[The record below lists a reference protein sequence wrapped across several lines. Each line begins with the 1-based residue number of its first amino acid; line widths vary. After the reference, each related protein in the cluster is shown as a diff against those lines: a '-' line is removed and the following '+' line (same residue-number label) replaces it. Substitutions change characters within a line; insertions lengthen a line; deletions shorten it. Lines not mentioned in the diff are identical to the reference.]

1 MRNYGR
7 TSIDEFLGE
16 RVVYRNLEAAD
27 PRLPR
32 LRDLGKFTGLPPGR
46 IPRKTEPAYARAGA
60 LLLQEA
66 QRLRGVL
73 QPIRRLIFVGDTRL
87 LDETA
92 FANLCLAGGWSGLA
106 FIGSEDSEPAAVEV
120 QPNEAGR
127 WLYRS
132 NRWAALADFERH
144 AQANDFPVDEAT
156 AVVLDIDKTAIGARG
171 RNGQVIDRARKQAVR
186 DTLAELLGDSF
197 DLEAFEAAYE
207 LLNRPEF
214 HPFSGDNQDYVA
226 YLCLVLGSRLYS
238 LEGLVNRIRVR
249 SLVSFEHLLAEV
261 EERRNELPVGLAE
274 IHEQVSASV
283 KAGDPTPFK
292 TFRRREYLTTLGY
305 FDCLPEEADPLEL
318 LSGEIVIT
326 QEVRAAAL
334 KWQGSGALSFG
345 FSDKPDEAALPTPE
359 QAAHG
364 WQPLHRAV
372 THAVGD

>member
-1 MRNYGR
+1 
-7 TSIDEFLGE
+7 
-16 RVVYRNLEAAD
+16 
-27 PRLPR
+27 
-32 LRDLGKFTGLPPGR
+32 
-46 IPRKTEPAYARAGA
+46 
-60 LLLQEA
+60 
-66 QRLRGVL
+66 
-73 QPIRRLIFVGDTRL
+73 
-87 LDETA
+87 
-92 FANLCLAGGWSGLA
+92 
-106 FIGSEDSEPAAVEV
+106 
-120 QPNEAGR
+120 
-127 WLYRS
+127 
-132 NRWAALADFERH
+132 
-144 AQANDFPVDEAT
+144 
-156 AVVLDIDKTAIGARG
+156 
-171 RNGQVIDRARKQAVR
+171 
-186 DTLAELLGDSF
+186 
-197 DLEAFEAAYE
+197 
-207 LLNRPEF
+207 
-214 HPFSGDNQDYVA
+214 
-226 YLCLVLGSRLYS
+226 

-305 FDCLPEEADPLEL
+305 FDCLPEEADPLKL